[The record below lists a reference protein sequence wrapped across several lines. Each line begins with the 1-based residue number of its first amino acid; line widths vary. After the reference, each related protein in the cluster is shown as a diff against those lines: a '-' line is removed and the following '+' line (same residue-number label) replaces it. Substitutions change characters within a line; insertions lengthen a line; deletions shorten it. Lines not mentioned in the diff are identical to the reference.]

1 MLRPVAL
8 VLMAGWITLIPANAA
23 IVFSDDFDTSLPA
36 STPAADL
43 PGWTEQFGTIDYL
56 KAPTCLGGGGGCV
69 DLVGISD
76 DPADLLKDPFFTFLP
91 GRTYTLTYWLAGN
104 GISGSDTVQAFLGSE
119 AQTITVPWDSPFTQ
133 HTLVYTAT
141 VATTL
146 HPVVFHEFESGNPSD
161 PPPFGAF
168 LDSVTLEETVTIPEP
183 ATFALLAS
191 GLLTV
196 MLRRKH

>member
-1 MLRPVAL
+1 MFKPIAL
-8 VLMAGWITLIPANAA
+8 VFIVGWIALTPARAA

-56 KAPTCLGGGGGCV
+56 KAPLCLGGGGGCV

-76 DPADLLKDPFFTFLP
+76 DPADLLKDPFFTFLA

-104 GISGSDTVQAFLGSE
+104 GISGSDTVQTFLGSE

-133 HTLVYTAT
+133 YTLVYTPA

-146 HPVVFHEFESGNPSD
+146 HPVVFHESEGDPTA

-168 LDSVTLEETVTIPEP
+168 LDSVTVEETAAIPEP
-183 ATFALLAS
+183 ATFALLAG
-191 GLLTV
+191 GLLAV
-196 MLRRKH
+196 MLRRKQ